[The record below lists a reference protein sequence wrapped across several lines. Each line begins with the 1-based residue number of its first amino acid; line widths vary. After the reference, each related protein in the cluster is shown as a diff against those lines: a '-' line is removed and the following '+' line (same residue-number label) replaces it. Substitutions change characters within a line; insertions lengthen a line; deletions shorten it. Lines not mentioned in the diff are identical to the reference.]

1 MLALANV
8 TKLYGTVIGV
18 NDVTVELGPGAHGLL
33 GPNGAGKT
41 TLLGL
46 VTGQLRPTM
55 GTVRIFGERPF
66 ANPRVLARIGYC
78 PAGDL
83 LERGATPREWVAYLV
98 RLAGHAATAAR
109 RLADTAL
116 ERVRIGEAADR
127 PLVTLSKGQRQRAK
141 IAGAIAHGPD
151 LLVLDEPFVGLDPV
165 ARHELVELVREWA
178 GDRSLL
184 VASHL
189 LHEIEALD
197 AGLAVILGGRLV
209 ASGDVAEIRDLVDTF
224 PAEVRLS
231 ADRPRR
237 LAEIA
242 CGGDLVDTMRFE
254 GADTLVIGTRYP
266 RQLAARLATAAADEG
281 IAIATLHAADRSLE
295 GVFDRLVQLHR
306 GIGSSPAGARP
317 PADRR
322 AVSRAAALP
331 GARPT
336 AGLALDGPPEDR
348 P

>member
-1 MLALANV
+1 MISLQHA

-18 NDVTVELGPGAHGLL
+18 NDLTVELGPGAHGLL

-55 GTVRIFGERPF
+55 GQVTIFGERPF
-66 ANPRVLARIGYC
+66 GNPRVLARIGYC

-83 LERGATPREWVAYLV
+83 LERRATPREWVIYLV
-98 RLAGHAATAAR
+98 RLAGAARTAAR
-109 RLADTAL
+109 AAAERALDRLQL
-116 ERVRIGEAADR
+116 GKAADQS
-127 PLVTLSKGQRQRAK
+127 LATLSKGMRQRAK
-141 IAGAIAHGPD
+141 LAGAIAHDPD
-151 LLVLDEPFVGLDPV
+151 LLVLDEPFIGLDPV
-165 ARHELVELVREWA
+165 ARHDLVTLVRDWTST
-178 GDRSLL
+178 RSLL

-209 ASGDVAEIRDLVDTF
+209 ASGDGEAIRALVDTL
-224 PAEVRLS
+224 PAEVRLE

-242 CGGDLVDTMRFE
+242 CGSGLADSLRFE
-254 GADTLVIGTRYP
+254 GQRGLAIGTHQP
-266 RQLAARLATAAADEG
+266 RSLAARLAEAAAVER
-281 IAIATLHAADRSLE
+281 IAISGLHAADRSLE

-306 GIGSSPAGARP
+306 GIGSGHGSRPASPTSGPAEARP
-317 PADRR
+317 
-322 AVSRAAALP
+322 
-331 GARPT
+331 
-336 AGLALDGPPEDR
+336 
-348 P
+348 

>member
-1 MLALANV
+1 MISLEHA

-55 GTVRIFGERPF
+55 GRVTIFGERPF
-66 ANPRVLARIGYC
+66 GNPRVLARIGYC
-78 PAGDL
+78 PAADL
-83 LERGATPREWVAYLV
+83 LERRATPREWVTYLV
-98 RLAGHAATAAR
+98 RLCGRDGRSAAAA
-109 RLADTAL
+109 AAAAL
-116 ERVRIGEAADR
+116 DRVGLGEAADR
-127 PLVTLSKGQRQRAK
+127 PLLTLSKGMRQRTK
-141 IAGAIAHGPD
+141 LAGAIAHDPD

-165 ARHELVELVREWA
+165 ARHDLVTLVRGWA
-178 GDRSLL
+178 TSRSLL

-209 ASGDVAEIRDLVDTF
+209 ASGDVEEIHALVDAL
-224 PAEVRLS
+224 PAEVRLET
-231 ADRPRR
+231 DRPRR

-242 CGGDLVDTMRFE
+242 CASGLVDGLRFE
-254 GADTLVIGTRYP
+254 GSAGLALGTRDP
-266 RQLAARLATAAADEG
+266 RALTETLAAAAAAEG
-281 IAIATLHAADRSLE
+281 ILITSLSAGDRSLE

-306 GIGSSPAGARP
+306 GIGPAGGGPRP
-317 PADRR
+317 A
-322 AVSRAAALP
+322 AAAL
-331 GARPT
+331 
-336 AGLALDGPPEDR
+336 ESQS
-348 P
+348 

>member
-1 MLALANV
+1 MISLAHV

-18 NDVTVELGPGAHGLL
+18 NDVTVELGTGAHGLL

-55 GTVRIFGERPF
+55 GSVRIFGERPF

-83 LERGATPREWVAYLV
+83 LERGATPREWVTYLV
-98 RLAGHAATAAR
+98 RLAGHAAAAAG
-109 RLADTAL
+109 RLADAAL

-127 PLVTLSKGQRQRAK
+127 SLATLSKGQRQRAK
-141 IAGAIAHGPD
+141 LAGAIAHAPD

-165 ARHELVELVREWA
+165 ARHDLVDLVREWA

-209 ASGDVAEIRDLVDTF
+209 ASGDVAEIRGLVDTL

-242 CGGDLVDTMRFE
+242 CGGDLVDSLRFE
-254 GADTLVIGTRYP
+254 GDETLVIGTRHP
-266 RQLAARLATAAADEG
+266 VALAARLADAAARER

-306 GIGSSPAGARP
+306 GIGSSRGQRP
-317 PADRR
+317 PA
-322 AVSRAAALP
+322 AADLARVGGRSP
-331 GARPT
+331 TGATT
-336 AGLALDGPPEDR
+336 AAEAGS
-348 P
+348 